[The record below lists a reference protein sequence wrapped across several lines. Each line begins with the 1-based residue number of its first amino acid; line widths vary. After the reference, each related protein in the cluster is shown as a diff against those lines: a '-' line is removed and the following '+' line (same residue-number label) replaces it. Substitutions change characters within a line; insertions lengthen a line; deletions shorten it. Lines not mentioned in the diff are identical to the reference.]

1 MNSLSNLTERIQAVF
16 VTMSPQFQQS
26 ARYVLDH
33 ADQVPL
39 MSMRQLAA
47 QAQVQPAT
55 LLRLPSLW
63 ALAVGRNSRLCSP
76 RRCMDRVHGV
86 MPIRPGRWYA
96 IEIKKIACADA
107 DSTNG
112 YSGAAARGE

>member
-1 MNSLSNLTERIQAVF
+1 MNSLSNLTERIQAAF
-16 VTMSPQFQQS
+16 ATMSPQFQQS

-55 LLRLPSLW
+55 LLRFAQSLGFGGW
-63 ALAVGRNSRLCSP
+63 AEFKAVFTQAL
-76 RRCMDRVHGV
+76 HGQGGGG
-86 MPIRPGRWYA
+86 MPIRLGQWCA
-96 IEIKKIACADA
+96 IEIKKIAW
-107 DSTNG
+107 
-112 YSGAAARGE
+112 RRR

>member
-1 MNSLSNLTERIQAVF
+1 MNSLSTLTERIQAAF
-16 VTMSPQFQQS
+16 AAMSPQFQQS

-55 LLRLPSLW
+55 LLRFAQSLGFGGW
-63 ALAVGRNSRLCSP
+63 AEFKAVFTQAL
-76 RRCMDRVHGV
+76 HGQ
-86 MPIRPGRWYA
+86 
-96 IEIKKIACADA
+96 
-107 DSTNG
+107 
-112 YSGAAARGE
+112 GA